1 MKSALEVLS
10 RNAAAAFP
18 QLSEFSFLQVSDEP
32 MRDHAAEAHLEAFMQ
47 GSGYDEQA
55 PALDRTGQK
64 FLQTEEPKS
73 APAIPNGWTS
83 SDLKTVKKA
92 LHSAY
97 IFSQAKTG
105 EGYYPAYESQSG
117 AIIGIL
123 KQMKEAQEKE
133 GTASSTF
140 AELRQAKTAAIEAA
154 EKMEEEKEDE
164 KATTDNLIAEAK
176 EDLGQTEET
185 LKADKTFLA
194 NLE

>member
-73 APAIPNGWTS
+73 ALAIPNGWTS

-97 IFSQAKTG
+97 LFSQMKTG

-117 AIIGIL
+117 AIIGVL
-123 KQMKEAQEKE
+123 KQMQETMEADLKKAQEQE
-133 GTASSTF
+133 AASSSTF
-140 AELRQAKTAAIEAA
+140 AEMRAAKTAAIEAA
-154 EKMEEEKEDE
+154 EKMEEEK
-164 KATTDNLIAEAK
+164 
-176 EDLGQTEET
+176 
-185 LKADKTFLA
+185 
-194 NLE
+194 